1 MNLSPMIPTPQP
13 LQVGDLVVL
22 NAVVGENEVGSTG
35 LVYER
40 FETPTGDGVSVL
52 LRNGH
57 DIGGFSPEEAEEYLT
72 FAARTGLGY
81 AYESPQKLME
91 DYRRGH
97 FDEVF
102 VAAHTNP
109 D

>member
-1 MNLSPMIPTPQP
+1 MIPTPQP
-13 LQVGDLVVL
+13 LHVGDLVML
-22 NAVVGENEVGSTG
+22 NAVVGENEVGSIG

-40 FETPTGDGVSVL
+40 FETPTGDGVSVI

-72 FAARTGLGY
+72 HSASTGLVY
-81 AYESPQKLME
+81 TYESPQKLME
-91 DYRRGH
+91 DYREGY

-102 VAAHTNP
+102 AAAYSGL